1 MKRAL
6 KTLWGTNRVETKA
19 YANGSS
25 FASCCGSRYYTKC
38 NDDAPHTSQGISL
51 YNGKF
56 GEERT
61 TDVDMVK
68 HIETKNGV
76 LTVAIRSKW

>member
-6 KTLWGTNRVETKA
+6 KTLWGTNG
-19 YANGSS
+19 ANRATSGMS
-25 FASCCGSRYYTKC
+25 FASCCGSRYYDTC
-38 NDDAPHTSQGISL
+38 SDVPHTSQGISL

-61 TDVDMVK
+61 TEVDMIKHVK
-68 HIETKNGV
+68 TKNGV